1 MAITQSIANVRTAPR
16 GIGAATSETAAPRSR
31 ITPPTTV
38 AAADVKVT
46 LSPDARQ
53 HMSRTEGFAAT
64 IGTDRQ
70 PRTMGKPGMMVD
82 LRV

>member
-1 MAITQSIANVRTAPR
+1 MAIAQPISNLRAAPR
-16 GIGAATSETAAPRSR
+16 GVGPATPETAAPRAR
-31 ITPPTTV
+31 VTPPTTV

-46 LSPDARQ
+46 LSPEARQ